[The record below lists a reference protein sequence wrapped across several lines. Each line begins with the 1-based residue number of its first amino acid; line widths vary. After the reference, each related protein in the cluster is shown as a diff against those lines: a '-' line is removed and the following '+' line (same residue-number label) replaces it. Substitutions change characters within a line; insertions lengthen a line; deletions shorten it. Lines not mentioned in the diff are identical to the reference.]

1 MDPEFDTFER
11 VLQPSFID
19 MPKVNRDDV
28 VETFWDNVSILRNRK
43 EIFFIQASPG
53 CGKTYALREIGRVS
67 RTKEKSH
74 YLCVGVSFN
83 SETGLTKD
91 ELVFVGQNPLN
102 AGAILSIP
110 RIIYSLFVKDISY
123 DAFSAALFEAFDV
136 TYLISF
142 MTTQVISLLK
152 ARRPQGFEIILLVDE
167 ISKIKSPDFIESA
180 RSYLCKLIVQPNYAY
195 CVFSS
200 LYFNIIVDTQT
211 FETATGRKVFP
222 LGPLHMFNLID
233 RISLFHRYF
242 EKYRF
247 KVVDRHGVRYSEEK
261 YKKVL
266 NLLIHNMAI
275 YTAGHP
281 RSLDAIISTLFR
293 LLYNNKLKPIR
304 LNSVML
310 EACIMINGSLKP
322 DFIAV
327 CESLIAR
334 TVNYHDIIP
343 FSNPEITYD
352 KAVAVGQLIGSN
364 KKIENYVPFLTPMA
378 YYNFITNHLSSENSF
393 YSLMAKHLNNILNVQ
408 SFFTYEGFEHIAY
421 TREALMSIT
430 RNYSQN
436 SPETFRQL
444 LRGLGLYSSNSDL
457 FDVSLLSSTCF
468 DITKFISA
476 TKYLSSS
483 QSNIYVPENK
493 RNKGYDFFIRFPTN
507 DNRFLNIVFEMKY
520 SDPFSTSPANLN
532 KAMIDNKHNICK
544 KLFGNSFIFVVF
556 GWREINSKLKS
567 SDLPSNTVV
576 FDKNVLSQLY
586 GPSFADFIN
595 IQMTDEPQ
603 VILDADIGQ
612 VEDVNNKN
620 NSSVLF

>member
-1 MDPEFDTFER
+1 M
-11 VLQPSFID
+11 
-19 MPKVNRDDV
+19 
-28 VETFWDNVSILRNRK
+28 
-43 EIFFIQASPG
+43 
-53 CGKTYALREIGRVS
+53 ALREIGRSS
-67 RTKEKSH
+67 RGKSNF
-74 YLCVGVSFN
+74 LCVGISFN
-83 SETGLTKD
+83 STTSLRNY
-91 ELVFVGQNPLN
+91 ELDFAEQNPLF
-102 AGAILSIP
+102 AGQILSIP
-110 RIIYSLFVKDISY
+110 RIIYSLFVKNISY
-123 DAFSAALFEAFDV
+123 DSFSVSFFQAFDL
-136 TYLISF
+136 TYMISF
-142 MTTQVISLLK
+142 ITTQVISLLK
-152 ARRPQGFEIILLVDE
+152 ARRPQGFEIVLLVDE
-167 ISKIKSPDFIESA
+167 ISKIKSPVFIEAA
-180 RSYLCKLIVQPNYAY
+180 RSYICDLVKESHYGY

-200 LYFNIIVDTQT
+200 LYFKMIVDTKT
-211 FETATGRKVFP
+211 FETESGRKVFP
-222 LGPLHMFNLID
+222 LGPLHMFNLND
-233 RISLFHRYF
+233 RINLFYRYF
-242 EKYRF
+242 EMYGF
-247 KVVDRHGVRYSEEK
+247 KVVDRCGAKYSEEK

-281 RSLDAIISTLFR
+281 RSLDAIISSLIT
-293 LLYNNKLKPIR
+293 LLYNNKFKPVR

-310 EACIMINGSLKP
+310 AACEKMNGSLKP

-334 TVNYHDIIP
+334 AVNYHDIIP
-343 FSNPEITYD
+343 FSDPEITYD

-364 KKIENYVPFLTPMA
+364 INIENYVPFLTPMA
-378 YYNFITNHLSSENSF
+378 YYNFITNHLSSKNSF
-393 YSLMAKHLNNILNVQ
+393 HSLMAKHLNNILNVQ

-430 RNYSQN
+430 RNYLQN

-476 TKYLSSS
+476 TEYLSSS

-532 KAMIDNKHNICK
+532 KAMIDKKHNQCK

-556 GWREINSKLKS
+556 GWREISSTLLP

-603 VILDADIGQ
+603 VIHDVDIEQ
-612 VEDVNNKN
+612 VEDVNTKN
-620 NSSVLF
+620 NSSVKF